1 MGKLDL
7 TKQFKSYYS
16 AKTQPTIA
24 QIEAAQYLSIPG
36 QGDPNDADFSANIQ
50 ALYTTAYILKFA
62 YKQKGQDFAVAKLEG
77 LWWFDEQKYAG
88 LSMMESVQK
97 VPRKEWRKVWE
108 YRLLI
113 RLPEYVTEADVEQAI
128 QTAIAKKQVD
138 RAQNITLHQLNE
150 GKVVQMLHIGPFATE
165 IETLLVMGK
174 FMEANQMLRN
184 GLHHEI
190 YLSDFRK
197 TAPEKLKTILREPV
211 K

>member
-1 MGKLDL
+1 MEKLDL
-7 TKQFKSYYS
+7 SKQFKSYYT

-24 QIEAAQYLSIPG
+24 QIEAAQFLSIPG
-36 QGDPNDADFSANIQ
+36 HGDPDDADFSANIQ
-50 ALYTTAYILKFA
+50 ALYTTAYALKFA

-77 LWWFDEQKYAG
+77 LWWFDEKKYAG
-88 LSMMESVQK
+88 LSMIESVQK
-97 VPRKEWRKVWE
+97 VPRKAWE

-113 RLPEYVTEADVEQAI
+113 RMPEYVTATEVEKAI
-128 QTAIAKKQVD
+128 QSVIVKKQVD
-138 RAQNITLHQLNE
+138 RAQNISLHQMNE

-165 IETLLVMGK
+165 IETLLEMGK
-174 FMEANQMLRN
+174 FMEANQMARN

>member
-1 MGKLDL
+1 MEKLDL
-7 TKQFKSYYS
+7 SKQFKSYYT

-24 QIEAAQYLSIPG
+24 QIEAAQYLSILG
-36 QGDPNDADFSANIQ
+36 QGDPDDADFGTNIQ
-50 ALYTTAYILKFA
+50 ALFTTAYVLKFA
-62 YKQKGQDFAVAKLEG
+62 YKQKGQDFVVAKLEG
-77 LWWFDEQKYAG
+77 LWWFDEKKYAG
-88 LSMMESVQK
+88 LSMIESVQK
-97 VPRKEWRKVWE
+97 VPRKTWE

-113 RLPEYVTEADVEQAI
+113 RMPDYVTAAEVEQAI
-128 QTAIAKKQVD
+128 QTAVAKKQVD

-150 GKVVQMLHIGPFATE
+150 GKVVQMLHIGPFAKE
-165 IETLLVMGK
+165 IETLLELGK
-174 FMEANQMLRN
+174 FMEDKQMARN

>member
-1 MGKLDL
+1 MEKLDL
-7 TKQFKSYYS
+7 TKQFKSYYT
-16 AKTQPTIA
+16 AKTQPAIA

-36 QGDPNDADFSANIQ
+36 HGDPDDADFSANIQ
-50 ALYTTAYILKFA
+50 ALYTTAYTLKFA

-77 LWWFDEQKYAG
+77 LWWFDEKKYAG
-88 LSMMESVQK
+88 LSMTESVQK
-97 VPRKEWRKVWE
+97 VPRKEWQ

-113 RLPEYVTEADVEQAI
+113 RLPEYVMVAEIEQAI
-128 QTAIAKKQVD
+128 QTAATKKQVD

-165 IETLLVMGK
+165 IETLLEMGK
-174 FMEANQMLRN
+174 FMEAQQLDKN